1 MSYGNVIGT
10 WLALTLM
17 DRRCELQPNFLELEN
32 RWLQALQASD
42 LETLERLLDPA
53 FVCVPWSSKGELLL
67 KRDYLN
73 EARRGVFKGCDVS
86 LADVQLHGDYAL
98 VRCRILCEYHIA
110 AKTWEL
116 DITVNDIWVNR
127 QGDWKALNRK
137 ATASSAP
144 IGSERD
150 SVVQQGQAHQELP
163 SIFRLASMSNS
174 LRNS

>member
-1 MSYGNVIGT
+1 
-10 WLALTLM
+10 
-17 DRRCELQPNFLELEN
+17 
-32 RWLQALQASD
+32 
-42 LETLERLLDPA
+42 
-53 FVCVPWSSKGELLL
+53 
-67 KRDYLN
+67 
-73 EARRGVFKGCDVS
+73 VS

-144 IGSERD
+144 ISSQD
-150 SVVQQGQAHQELP
+150 SVVQHGQAQELP